1 MRESKVQ
8 RDLRQGYEADG
19 CVVLKLNPGPD
30 IPLGFPDLLVVMPDG
45 RVRFVEVK
53 REKGRVSPAQEH
65 WRDRL
70 TRMGHDAMIVR
81 PKEEK

>member
-8 RDLRQGYEADG
+8 KTLREGYEADG
-19 CVVLKLNPGPD
+19 CVVLKLNPGTD
-30 IPLGFPDLLVVMPDG
+30 IPLGFPDLLIVMPNG

-53 REKGRVSPAQEH
+53 RADGRVSPAQEV

-81 PKEEK
+81 PKEKA